1 MTAATATEL
10 DLLPGRVSGAIG
22 GRLPGHLQR
31 AGWSSAQLAAFQ
43 RGRLRELLARAIEW
57 SPFHAARLRDVDPA
71 RFELADLARLPVMTK
86 AEMMENFDSALTD
99 RRLSRELVERHL
111 AASVAEPSLLLGEYV
126 CLVSGGSSGLRG
138 IFVQTLSEY
147 ADFVGT
153 IIRRLMAGGAPPP
166 EGLVIGIVGAGSPV
180 HSSGLAAVTATA
192 PPVRMISAPA
202 GLPTAEIVRRL
213 NAAQPPILMGYAAKL
228 AELAREQRAG
238 RLRLGPRSVISN
250 SEALGP
256 DERTAISEAFG
267 VPVIDLFVS
276 TEGLVGHTDPG
287 GAVFTFASDT
297 CIAECADDQ
306 GNPVPDGTASSKVLV
321 TNLHNL
327 TQPLIRYE
335 LTDRFTPA
343 RPTDGGLLRAGV
355 DGRADDLFRYAT
367 ASVHPFVI
375 GAVLARAPAIRE
387 FQVRQTEAG
396 AEVTAV
402 ADRDFDDTAVAA
414 EIQACLRQAG
424 LAQPQVTIC
433 RARAL
438 DRDPLTGK
446 ARRFVPLRLAG

>member
-1 MTAATATEL
+1 MTAATVTEL
-10 DLLPGRVSGAIG
+10 DLLRGRVSGAIG
-22 GRLPGHLQR
+22 RRLPGHLQR
-31 AGWSSAQLAAFQ
+31 AGWTSAELAAFQ
-43 RGRLRELLARAIEW
+43 RGRLRELLARAIEC
-57 SPFHAARLRDVDPA
+57 SPFHAVRLRGVDPA

-99 RRLSRELVERHL
+99 RRLSRDLVERHL

-138 IFVQTLSEY
+138 VFVQTFSEY

-153 IIRRLMAGGAPPP
+153 IIRRLMAGGAPP
-166 EGLVIGIVGAGSPV
+166 EGLVIGTVGAGSPV
-180 HSSGLAAVTATA
+180 HSSGLAAATATA

-276 TEGLVGHTDPG
+276 TEGLVGHTGPG
-287 GAVFTFASDT
+287 DAVFTFASDT
-297 CIAECADDQ
+297 CIAECVDDH
-306 GNPVPDGTASSKVLV
+306 GHPVPDGIASSKVLV

-343 RPTDGGLLRAGV
+343 RPTDGGLLRARV

-367 ASVHPFVI
+367 VSVHPFVI

-402 ADRDFDDTAVAA
+402 ADRDLDVAAVAA
-414 EIQACLRQAG
+414 AVEDALRQVG
-424 LAQPQVTIC
+424 LPAPQVSL
-433 RARAL
+433 RRVEAL

-446 ARRFVPLRLAG
+446 ARRFVPLRPAG

>member
-1 MTAATATEL
+1 MTAATVTEL
-10 DLLPGRVSGAIG
+10 DLLRGRVSGAIG

-31 AGWSSAQLAAFQ
+31 AGWSSEQLAAFQ
-43 RGRLRELLARAIEW
+43 RGRLRELLARAIEC
-57 SPFHAARLRDVDPA
+57 SPFHAARLRGVDPA

-86 AEMMENFDSALTD
+86 AEMMANFDSAVTD
-99 RRLSRELVERHL
+99 PRLSRGLVERHL
-111 AASVAEPSLLLGEYV
+111 AGSVAEPSLLLGEYV

-138 IFVQTLSEY
+138 IFVQALGEY

-153 IIRRLMAGGAPPP
+153 VIRRLMAGGAPP

-180 HSSGLAAVTATA
+180 HSSGLAAATATA
-192 PPVRMISAPA
+192 PPLRMISAPA

-276 TEGLVGHTDPG
+276 TEGLVGHTGPG
-287 GAVFTFASDT
+287 DAVFTFASDT
-297 CIAECADDQ
+297 CIAECVDDQ
-306 GNPVPDGTASSKVLV
+306 GHPVPYGIASSKVLV

-343 RPTDGGLLRAGV
+343 RPTGGGLLRARV

-367 ASVHPFVI
+367 VSVHPFVI

-402 ADRDFDDTAVAA
+402 ADRDFDDTAVTAA
-414 EIQACLRQAG
+414 VEDALRQAG
-424 LAQPQVTIC
+424 VPGPQVSL
-433 RARAL
+433 RRVEAL
-438 DRDPLTGK
+438 GRDPLTGK
-446 ARRFVPLRLAG
+446 ARRFVPLRPAG

>member
-1 MTAATATEL
+1 MTAATVTEL
-10 DLLPGRVSGAIG
+10 DLLRGRVSGAIG

-43 RGRLRELLARAIEW
+43 RGRLRELLARAIEC

-86 AEMMENFDSALTD
+86 AEMMANFDSALTD
-99 RRLSRELVERHL
+99 RRLSRDLVERHL
-111 AASVAEPSLLLGEYV
+111 AGSVAEPSLLLGEYV

-138 IFVQTLSEY
+138 IFVQALDEY

-153 IIRRLMAGGAPPP
+153 IIRRLMAGGAPP

-180 HSSGLAAVTATA
+180 HSSGLAAATATA

-276 TEGLVGHTDPG
+276 TEGLVGHTGPG
-287 GAVFTFASDT
+287 DVVFTFASDT
-297 CIAECADDQ
+297 CIAECVDDQ
-306 GNPVPDGTASSKVLV
+306 GHPVPDGIASAKVLV

-335 LTDRFTPA
+335 LTDRFTPV
-343 RPTDGGLLRAGV
+343 RPTDGGLLRARV

-367 ASVHPFVI
+367 VSVHPFVI
-375 GAVLARAPAIRE
+375 GAVLARALAIRE

-396 AEVTAV
+396 AEITAV
-402 ADRDFDDTAVAA
+402 ADRDFDVAA
-414 EIQACLRQAG
+414 VTAAVEDALRQAG
-424 LAQPQVTIC
+424 LPGPQVSL
-433 RARAL
+433 RRVEAL
-438 DRDPLTGK
+438 DRDRLTGK
-446 ARRFVPLRLAG
+446 ARRFVPLRPAG